1 MLGLAALI
9 SLAMYIGLFFFIFYS
24 VKFFRYRQK
33 QINLILNPVI
43 EEENEYKIL
52 SPVEPSVVIEKHSLL
67 SKINK
72 MLEACNSQLSKIK
85 GNLNSKEDYQVQR
98 ELETVI
104 KAYEEIKLIEI
115 NDRISLN
122 YATYL
127 FNDGKLRSLEEI
139 NAYNT
144 VVNQAKYISSGEF
157 YKEIAECDEHT
168 YFSRKILFGL
178 LMFLAGFIPSSFYG
192 LISEDGF
199 LKGFFQ
205 NQCDIFYFALHPF
218 QNGLLGELVGTFTI
232 LPYIL
237 CFPFFVGA
245 FVMLHAGL
253 EIEHNIKE
261 NICRKKAGMKP
272 QINKNT
278 IIAGVACIPT
288 LIRILK

>member
-1 MLGLAALI
+1 MFGLAALM
-9 SLAMYIGLFFFIFYS
+9 SLAMYVGLFLVIFYGIKYFKYCR
-24 VKFFRYRQK
+24 VRMY
-33 QINLILNPVI
+33 LITHPKIEEDKGYKTLNPVD
-43 EEENEYKIL
+43 
-52 SPVEPSVVIEKHSLL
+52 PSIVIEKHTLL

-72 MLEACNSQLSKIK
+72 MIEACESQLIPIK
-85 GNLNSKEDYQVQR
+85 DNLKSSEDYQIQR
-98 ELETVI
+98 ELSAVI
-104 KAYEEIKLIEI
+104 DSYKEIRSMEI

-139 NAYNT
+139 NKYDDI
-144 VVNQAKYISSGEF
+144 VKQAKYISSGDF

-168 YFSRKILFGL
+168 YFSRKILFSL
-178 LMFLAGFIPSSFYG
+178 LMFIGGFIPSSFYG
-192 LISEDGF
+192 VISD
-199 LKGFFQ
+199 KGFWSGFFEWQ
-205 NQCDIFYFALHPF
+205 ADFFYLATHPF
-218 QNGLLGELVGTFTI
+218 ENGILGDLVGSITM
-232 LPYIL
+232 LPYMICL
-237 CFPFFVGA
+237 PFFVGA

-253 EIEHNIKE
+253 EIEHNVKE